1 MSSSEISRRQLLS
14 KAAAL
19 AVLAGPAAGL
29 LSACAGGG
37 GGTGSGPLTGAKSA
51 TNPLGV
57 AADAPLDVV
66 IFNGGYGED
75 YAKYD
80 ENLYTK
86 AFPNAKVSH
95 TATQKISDLLQPR
108 FANGTPPDVV
118 DDSGDGQISP
128 GTLVTNNALADLAPL
143 LDAPSIDDPNVKVRD
158 TLLPG
163 ALDPGTYNGK
173 VFVLNYGYT
182 VYGLWYNAKLFRDKG
197 WEPPKTW
204 AAFKELA
211 PKIKAAGMAPFVH
224 AGKYPYYIGVP
235 ITDWAAMAGGQKL
248 TVSIDNLEPNAWRND
263 AVKAALNATLELVHN
278 GWVLAGSEGMSHTE
292 SQQAFLDGKAAFI
305 PVGSWFENEMRKT
318 IPAGTE
324 LTVIPM
330 PALTDHDA
338 LPYGSVRAE
347 ASEPF
352 IVPAKA
358 KNLNGGLE
366 FLWIMLGKDASKKF
380 AELTSSL
387 SVVKGSAD
395 SVTTSTALTSS
406 NKIATAAGENI
417 IHFRSFIDW
426 YKPFRS
432 EWEAANGELM
442 AGRFT
447 ADQWIDKVQAAA
459 DKTAADKSIQKYHR
473 DK

>member
-1 MSSSEISRRQLLS
+1 MSSEISRRHLLS
-14 KAAAL
+14 RAAAL

-37 GGTGSGPLTGAKSA
+37 GGPATGPVTGAKSA

-66 IFNGGYGED
+66 IFNGGLGED

-80 ENLYTK
+80 ESLYSK

-108 FANGTPPDVV
+108 FANGNPPDMVN
-118 DDSGDGQISP
+118 DSGDGQISP
-128 GTLVTNNALADLAPL
+128 GTLVNNNALTDLAPL
-143 LDAPSIDDPNVKVRD
+143 LDAPSIDDPNTKVRD

-163 ALDPGTYNGK
+163 SLDIGTYNGK
-173 VFVLNYGYT
+173 VFILNYNYT

-197 WEPPKTW
+197 WQPPKTW
-204 AAFKELA
+204 AEFKELA
-211 PKIKAAGMAPFVH
+211 PKIKAAGIAPFVH

-235 ITDWAAMAGGQKL
+235 ITDWVAKLGGQKL
-248 TVSIDNLEPNAWRND
+248 SVDIDNLVPGAWRND
-263 AVKAALNATLELVHN
+263 AVTAALEATLELVHN

-318 IPAGTE
+318 IPPGTE

-330 PALTDHDA
+330 PSLTDHDA
-338 LPYGSVRAE
+338 LPYGAVRAE

-352 IVPAKA
+352 VVPSKA
-358 KNLNGGLE
+358 HNVNGGLE
-366 FLWIMLGKDASKKF
+366 FLRIMLSKDAAKKY

-387 SVVKGSAD
+387 SIVKGSAD
-395 SVTTSTALTSS
+395 SVTTSTALTSA
-406 NKIATAAGENI
+406 NRIATAAGDNI

-426 YKPFRS
+426 YKPLRS

-447 ADQWIDKVQAAA
+447 AKQWIDKVQAAS
-459 DKTAADKSIQKYHR
+459 DKIAADKSVAKYHR